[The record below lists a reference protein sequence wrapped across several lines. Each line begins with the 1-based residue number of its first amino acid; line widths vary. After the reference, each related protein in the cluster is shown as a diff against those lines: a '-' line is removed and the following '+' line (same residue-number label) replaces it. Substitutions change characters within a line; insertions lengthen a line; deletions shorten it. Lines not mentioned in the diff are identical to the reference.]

1 MVESENVAI
10 LLDPHGNE
18 SVFVAISLLQIAI
31 QRQLLSDQS
40 FCFRAVIE
48 ADGLEQITQEFRP
61 LPG

>member
-1 MVESENVAI
+1 M
-10 LLDPHGNE
+10 LDPHGNE